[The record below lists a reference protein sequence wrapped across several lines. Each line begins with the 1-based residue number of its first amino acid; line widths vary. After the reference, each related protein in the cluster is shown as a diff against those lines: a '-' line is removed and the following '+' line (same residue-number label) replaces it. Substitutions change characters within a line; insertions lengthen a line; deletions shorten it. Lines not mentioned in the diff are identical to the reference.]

1 MTILLT
7 ADLVVLQHAPD
18 GAHDAGGVG
27 APHRGGG
34 RRHAQ
39 PALLIRGVNQ
49 GSRSFYSGYNICG
62 QASQF
67 HVYLLCL
74 NAHVAM

>member
-39 PALLIRGVNQ
+39 PALLIRGVN
-49 GSRSFYSGYNICG
+49 GVFTVVMIFDDLKF
-62 QASQF
+62 ASTYC
-67 HVYLLCL
+67 V
-74 NAHVAM
+74 